1 MTDDNEW
8 GNLLDSESL
17 SRSNSKISWTAA
29 RKQVNT
35 DVAKTDEWKK
45 ALQES
50 VDQRDHKPVTEKRL
64 KSEGWKKQ
72 QEWFKDKMES
82 RRGKPNDWMER
93 AVVIY
98 GVEYRSLTAAGKAQG
113 INTCSVGDQIRF
125 NPDFCYYVDVGP
137 VDVYVWFYVTP
148 NGNFSNAIDA
158 GNANN
163 ITAYALKKLI
173 LDIVPGYSYKQLLRT
188 DKNHNRN
195 AWKKGTLL

>member
-64 KSEGWKKQ
+64 KSE
-72 QEWFKDKMES
+72 
-82 RRGKPNDWMER
+82 
-93 AVVIY
+93 I
-98 GVEYRSLTAAGKAQG
+98 
-113 INTCSVGDQIRF
+113 I
-125 NPDFCYYVDVGP
+125 
-137 VDVYVWFYVTP
+137 
-148 NGNFSNAIDA
+148 
-158 GNANN
+158 
-163 ITAYALKKLI
+163 
-173 LDIVPGYSYKQLLRT
+173 
-188 DKNHNRN
+188 
-195 AWKKGTLL
+195 